1 MEPDRNA
8 LVRRYPDGREIYAWL
23 ERIDDEPQI
32 QVQWREP
39 SGRPA
44 HQPFR
49 VHLSV
54 ADQVFEQL
62 AAFAKEMKVVDAE
75 DAEE

>member
-1 MEPDRNA
+1 MATDRNA
-8 LVRRYPDGREIYAWL
+8 LVRKYPDGREIYAWL

-39 SGRPA
+39 SGRHV
-44 HQPFR
+44 HQAFW

-62 AAFAKEMKVVDAE
+62 AAFAKEMKVIDAE